1 MENNQNPQEQQEN
14 QENKEKKEET
24 LQDMLTG
31 DDYKKIIENL
41 LFITDRPLSLAK
53 LSQTAQVN
61 DIALTGE
68 LVRML
73 QQEYAQTNRAIAIV
87 EIGGGFQMSTK
98 PEYGRWVRQLFNEKS
113 STKLSNAALETLAII
128 AYKQPITRAEIESIR
143 GVDIV
148 GPLEKIMERGL
159 VRIVGKKDIPG
170 KPLVYG
176 TTDEFLRLF
185 GLNSISQLPELKT
198 FATKEVK
205 EIQDDLPFK
214 TPLPQADAI
223 LPLDEGETLNQQTM
237 SKIEEPSLDFANQ
250 EPKTE
255 APAQEDI
262 KEEITQDIKNTE
274 PKEQIAQEDSK
285 QEEIKEEIKTE
296 EFKQE
301 TEEEPAQI
309 KTEEVIDNAMGQE
322 DIK

>member
-1 MENNQNPQEQQEN
+1 MENNPTQQEN
-14 QENKEKKEET
+14 KEEKKEET

-41 LFITDRPLSLAK
+41 LFITDRPLTLAK
-53 LSQTAQVN
+53 LSQVAQVN

-176 TTDEFLRLF
+176 TTEEFLRLF
-185 GLNSISQLPELKT
+185 GLNSLSQLPELKT

-205 EIQDDLPFK
+205 EIQDDLPFN
-214 TPLPQADAI
+214 TPLPKADTI
-223 LPLDEGETLNQQTM
+223 LPLEEGDKEITETSVPLESATLDLGT
-237 SKIEEPSLDFANQ
+237 EPKTENNTQEQITPEQ

-255 APAQEDI
+255 QQEQP
-262 KEEITQDIKNTE
+262 KEEVKIE
-274 PKEQIAQEDSK
+274 
-285 QEEIKEEIKTE
+285 
-296 EFKQE
+296 
-301 TEEEPAQI
+301 EEEPAQI
-309 KTEEVIDNAMGQE
+309 KTEEIIENAMGQD

>member
-1 MENNQNPQEQQEN
+1 MENNQPQQET
-14 QENKEKKEET
+14 QEKKEEKKET

-31 DDYKKIIENL
+31 EDYKKIIENL
-41 LFITDRPLSLAK
+41 LFITDRPLTLAK
-53 LSQTAQVN
+53 LSQVAQVN

-176 TTDEFLRLF
+176 TTEEFLRLF
-185 GLNSISQLPELKT
+185 GLNSLSQLPELKS

-205 EIQDDLPFK
+205 AVQNDLPFN
-214 TPLPQADAI
+214 TPLPQGDAI
-223 LPLDEGETLNQQTM
+223 LPLEESDNLEAESLP
-237 SKIEEPSLDFANQ
+237 KAEEPSLDFDNKESAQSTPVLEEKSEQQNQ
-250 EPKTE
+250 TEEKTE
-255 APAQEDI
+255 TI
-262 KEEITQDIKNTE
+262 I
-274 PKEQIAQEDSK
+274 
-285 QEEIKEEIKTE
+285 
-296 EFKQE
+296 
-301 TEEEPAQI
+301 EEEPAQV

-322 DIK
+322 EIK

>member
-1 MENNQNPQEQQEN
+1 MENNQPQQET
-14 QENKEKKEET
+14 QENKET

-31 DDYKKIIENL
+31 EDYKKIIENL

-53 LSQTAQVN
+53 LSQLAQVN
-61 DIALTGE
+61 DITQTGE
-68 LVRML
+68 LVRLL

-176 TTDEFLRLF
+176 TTEEFLRLF
-185 GLNSISQLPELKT
+185 GLNSLSQLPELKT
-198 FATKEVK
+198 FASKEIKEV
-205 EIQDDLPFK
+205 QDDLPFK

-223 LPLDEGETLNQQTM
+223 LPLEEGDNSNTQTLSQTQ
-237 SKIEEPSLDFANQ
+237 EPTLDFANQ
-250 EPKTE
+250 EQEKT
-255 APAQEDI
+255 APSI
-262 KEEITQDIKNTE
+262 EEKLIEPETTQTE
-274 PKEQIAQEDSK
+274 LK
-285 QEEIKEEIKTE
+285 
-296 EFKQE
+296 
-301 TEEEPAQI
+301 
-309 KTEEVIDNAMGQE
+309 
-322 DIK
+322 

>member
-1 MENNQNPQEQQEN
+1 MENNPAHQEEQ
-14 QENKEKKEET
+14 EKKEN

-41 LFITDRPLSLAK
+41 LFITDRPLTLAK
-53 LSQTAQVN
+53 LSQVAQVN

-185 GLNSISQLPELKT
+185 GLNSLSQLPELKT
-198 FATKEVK
+198 FATKEIK
-205 EIQDDLPFK
+205 EIQNDLPFK

-223 LPLDEGETLNQQTM
+223 LPLEEGDNVKQETAPQG
-237 SKIEEPSLDFANQ
+237 EELALDFAN
-250 EPKTE
+250 TE
-255 APAQEDI
+255 QPQTKPA
-262 KEEITQDIKNTE
+262 
-274 PKEQIAQEDSK
+274 
-285 QEEIKEEIKTE
+285 QEEIKAE
-296 EFKQE
+296 QE
-301 TEEEPAQI
+301 NIPEQEEEPAQI
-309 KTEEVIDNAMGQE
+309 KTNEVIDNAMGQDE
-322 DIK
+322 IK

>member
-1 MENNQNPQEQQEN
+1 MENNPAQQEN
-14 QENKEKKEET
+14 QEKQEN

-41 LFITDRPLSLAK
+41 LFITDRPLTLAK
-53 LSQTAQVN
+53 LSQVAQVN

-68 LVRML
+68 LVRLL

-128 AYKQPITRAEIESIR
+128 AYKQPITRADLESIR

-148 GPLEKIMERGL
+148 APLEKIMERGL
-159 VRIVGKKDIPG
+159 VRIVGKKDVPG

-176 TTDEFLRLF
+176 TTEEFLRLF
-185 GLNSISQLPELKT
+185 GLNSLSQLPELKT
-198 FATKEVK
+198 FATKEIK

-223 LPLDEGETLNQQTM
+223 LPLEEGDMKQEKLTQT
-237 SKIEEPSLDFANQ
+237 
-250 EPKTE
+250 
-255 APAQEDI
+255 
-262 KEEITQDIKNTE
+262 EEITLDFTTE
-274 PKEQIAQEDSK
+274 KEQNISAQ
-285 QEEIKEEIKTE
+285 EEIKTE
-296 EFKQE
+296 DIKH
-301 TEEEPAQI
+301 EEEDPAQI

-322 DIK
+322 EIK

>member
-1 MENNQNPQEQQEN
+1 V
-14 QENKEKKEET
+14 
-24 LQDMLTG
+24 
-31 DDYKKIIENL
+31 
-41 LFITDRPLSLAK
+41 
-53 LSQTAQVN
+53 AQVN

-148 GPLEKIMERGL
+148 APLEKIMERGL
-159 VRIVGKKDIPG
+159 VRIVGKKDVPG

-176 TTDEFLRLF
+176 TTEEFLRLF
-185 GLNSISQLPELKT
+185 GLNSLSQLPELKT

-205 EIQDDLPFK
+205 EIQDDLPFN
-214 TPLPQADAI
+214 TPLPKADTI
-223 LPLDEGETLNQQTM
+223 LPLEEGDKEITENSVQT
-237 SKIEEPSLDFANQ
+237 ENDTLDFTT
-250 EPKTE
+250 EPKAENNTQEQITPEQEQKTE
-255 APAQEDI
+255 QQEQT
-262 KEEITQDIKNTE
+262 KEEIKNEEEE
-274 PKEQIAQEDSK
+274 PA
-285 QEEIKEEIKTE
+285 EIKTE
-296 EFKQE
+296 EIIE
-301 TEEEPAQI
+301 
-309 KTEEVIDNAMGQE
+309 NAMGQDE
-322 DIK
+322 IK

>member
-1 MENNQNPQEQQEN
+1 MENNPKEPQN
-14 QENKEKKEET
+14 KET
-24 LQDMLTG
+24 LQDMLSG

-53 LSQTAQVN
+53 LSQVAQVN
-61 DIALTGE
+61 DITLTGE

-148 GPLEKIMERGL
+148 APLEKIMERGL
-159 VRIVGKKDIPG
+159 VRIVGKKDVPG

-185 GLNSISQLPELKT
+185 GLNSLSQLPELKT
-198 FATKEVK
+198 FATKEIK
-205 EIQDDLPFK
+205 EIQNDLPFK
-214 TPLPQADAI
+214 TPLPEADAI
-223 LPLDEGETLNQQTM
+223 LPLEEDTLPKENLPRA
-237 SKIEEPSLDFANQ
+237 EEPTLDFNQTSQTENQ
-250 EPKTE
+250 EDPNQEQETKEVLASEEPKE
-255 APAQEDI
+255 ELP
-262 KEEITQDIKNTE
+262 KEEISSDNT
-274 PKEQIAQEDSK
+274 ASL
-285 QEEIKEEIKTE
+285 EEEKEEKSD
-296 EFKQE
+296 
-301 TEEEPAQI
+301 EEPAQI
-309 KTEEVIDNAMGQE
+309 KTEEIIDNAMGQDE
-322 DIK
+322 IK

>member
-1 MENNQNPQEQQEN
+1 MENNSIPQEN
-14 QENKEKKEET
+14 QEKKET

-41 LFITDRPLSLAK
+41 LFITDRPLTLAK
-53 LSQTAQVN
+53 LSQVAQVN

-68 LVRML
+68 LVRMI

-148 GPLEKIMERGL
+148 APLEKIMERGL
-159 VRIVGKKDIPG
+159 VRIVGKKDVPG

-176 TTDEFLRLF
+176 TTEEFLRLF
-185 GLNSISQLPELKT
+185 GLNSLSQLPELKT

-205 EIQDDLPFK
+205 EIQDDLPFN
-214 TPLPQADAI
+214 TPLPKADTI
-223 LPLDEGETLNQQTM
+223 LPLEEGDKEITKNSVQT
-237 SKIEEPSLDFANQ
+237 ENDTLDFTT
-250 EPKTE
+250 EPKAENNTQEQITPEQEQKTE
-255 APAQEDI
+255 QPEQT
-262 KEEITQDIKNTE
+262 KEEIKNEEEE
-274 PKEQIAQEDSK
+274 PA
-285 QEEIKEEIKTE
+285 EIKTE
-296 EFKQE
+296 E
-301 TEEEPAQI
+301 I
-309 KTEEVIDNAMGQE
+309 IDNAMGQDE
-322 DIK
+322 IK

>member
-1 MENNQNPQEQQEN
+1 MENNLTQ
-14 QENKEKKEET
+14 QENKEEQDKKEN

-41 LFITDRPLSLAK
+41 LFITDKPLTLAK
-53 LSQTAQVN
+53 LSQVAQVN

-148 GPLEKIMERGL
+148 APLEKIMERGL
-159 VRIVGKKDIPG
+159 VRIVGKKDVPG

-176 TTDEFLRLF
+176 TTEEFLRLF
-185 GLNSISQLPELKT
+185 GLNSLSQLPELKT

-205 EIQDDLPFK
+205 EIQDDLPFN
-214 TPLPQADAI
+214 TPLPKADTI
-223 LPLDEGETLNQQTM
+223 LPLEEGETEIKETSVQNENETF
-237 SKIEEPSLDFANQ
+237 DFTT
-250 EPKTE
+250 EPKAENNTQEQITPEQEQKTE
-255 APAQEDI
+255 QQEQT
-262 KEEITQDIKNTE
+262 KEEIKNEEEE
-274 PKEQIAQEDSK
+274 PA
-285 QEEIKEEIKTE
+285 EIKTE
-296 EFKQE
+296 EIIE
-301 TEEEPAQI
+301 
-309 KTEEVIDNAMGQE
+309 NAMGQDE
-322 DIK
+322 IK

>member
-1 MENNQNPQEQQEN
+1 MENNPAHQEGQ
-14 QENKEKKEET
+14 EKKEN

-41 LFITDRPLSLAK
+41 LFITDRPLTLAK
-53 LSQTAQVN
+53 LSQVAQVN
-61 DIALTGE
+61 DVALTGE
-68 LVRML
+68 LVRLL
-73 QQEYAQTNRAIAIV
+73 QQEYSQTNRAIAIV

-185 GLNSISQLPELKT
+185 GLNSLSQLPELKT
-198 FATKEVK
+198 FAAKEIK
-205 EIQDDLPFK
+205 EIQNDLPFK

-223 LPLDEGETLNQQTM
+223 LPLEEGDNVKQETLPQG
-237 SKIEEPSLDFANQ
+237 EELALDFAN
-250 EPKTE
+250 TE
-255 APAQEDI
+255 QPQTKPA
-262 KEEITQDIKNTE
+262 
-274 PKEQIAQEDSK
+274 
-285 QEEIKEEIKTE
+285 QEEIKAE
-296 EFKQE
+296 QE
-301 TEEEPAQI
+301 NTKESEEEPAQI
-309 KTEEVIDNAMGQE
+309 KTDEVIDNAMGQDE
-322 DIK
+322 IK

>member
-1 MENNQNPQEQQEN
+1 MENNPAQQEN
-14 QENKEKKEET
+14 QEKQEN

-41 LFITDRPLSLAK
+41 LFITDRPLTLAK
-53 LSQTAQVN
+53 LSQVAQVN

-68 LVRML
+68 LVRLL

-148 GPLEKIMERGL
+148 APLEKIMERGL
-159 VRIVGKKDIPG
+159 VRIVGKKDVPG

-176 TTDEFLRLF
+176 TTEEFLRLF
-185 GLNSISQLPELKT
+185 GLNSLSQLPELKT
-198 FATKEVK
+198 FATKEIK

-223 LPLDEGETLNQQTM
+223 LPLEEGDMKQEKLTQT
-237 SKIEEPSLDFANQ
+237 
-250 EPKTE
+250 
-255 APAQEDI
+255 
-262 KEEITQDIKNTE
+262 EEITLDFTTE
-274 PKEQIAQEDSK
+274 KEQNISAQ
-285 QEEIKEEIKTE
+285 EEIKTE
-296 EFKQE
+296 DIKH
-301 TEEEPAQI
+301 EEEDPAQI

-322 DIK
+322 EIK

>member
-1 MENNQNPQEQQEN
+1 MENNLTQ
-14 QENKEKKEET
+14 QENKEEQDKKEN

-41 LFITDRPLSLAK
+41 LFITDRPLTLAK
-53 LSQTAQVN
+53 LSQVAQVN

-148 GPLEKIMERGL
+148 APLEKIMERGL
-159 VRIVGKKDIPG
+159 VRIVGKKDVPG

-176 TTDEFLRLF
+176 TTEEFLRLF
-185 GLNSISQLPELKT
+185 GLNSLSQLPELKT

-205 EIQDDLPFK
+205 EIQDDLPFN
-214 TPLPQADAI
+214 TPLPKADTI
-223 LPLDEGETLNQQTM
+223 LPLEEGETEIKETSVQNENETF
-237 SKIEEPSLDFANQ
+237 DFTT
-250 EPKTE
+250 EPKAENNTQEQITPEQEQKTE
-255 APAQEDI
+255 QQEQT
-262 KEEITQDIKNTE
+262 KEEIKNEEEE
-274 PKEQIAQEDSK
+274 PA
-285 QEEIKEEIKTE
+285 EIKTE
-296 EFKQE
+296 EIIE
-301 TEEEPAQI
+301 
-309 KTEEVIDNAMGQE
+309 NAMGQDE
-322 DIK
+322 IK

>member
-1 MENNQNPQEQQEN
+1 MENNSIPQEN
-14 QENKEKKEET
+14 QEKKET

-41 LFITDRPLSLAK
+41 LFITDRPLTLAK
-53 LSQTAQVN
+53 LSQVAQVN

-68 LVRML
+68 LVRMI

-148 GPLEKIMERGL
+148 APLEKIMERGL
-159 VRIVGKKDIPG
+159 VRIVGKKDVPG

-176 TTDEFLRLF
+176 TTEEFLRLF
-185 GLNSISQLPELKT
+185 GLNSLSQLPELKT

-205 EIQDDLPFK
+205 EIQDDLPFN
-214 TPLPQADAI
+214 TPLPKADTI
-223 LPLDEGETLNQQTM
+223 LPLEEGDKEITKNSVQTENDTLDFTTEPKAENITEEKITPEQET
-237 SKIEEPSLDFANQ
+237 KIEQPEQ
-250 EPKTE
+250 T
-255 APAQEDI
+255 
-262 KEEITQDIKNTE
+262 KEEIKNEEEE
-274 PKEQIAQEDSK
+274 PA
-285 QEEIKEEIKTE
+285 EIKTE
-296 EFKQE
+296 E
-301 TEEEPAQI
+301 I
-309 KTEEVIDNAMGQE
+309 IDNAMGQDE
-322 DIK
+322 IK

>member
-1 MENNQNPQEQQEN
+1 MENNLTQ
-14 QENKEKKEET
+14 QENKEEQDKKEN

-41 LFITDRPLSLAK
+41 LFITDKPLTLAK
-53 LSQTAQVN
+53 LSQVAQVN

-148 GPLEKIMERGL
+148 APLEKIMERGL
-159 VRIVGKKDIPG
+159 VRIVGKKDVPG

-176 TTDEFLRLF
+176 TTEEFLRLF
-185 GLNSISQLPELKT
+185 GLNSLSQLPELKT

-205 EIQDDLPFK
+205 EIQDDLPFN
-214 TPLPQADAI
+214 TPLPKADTI
-223 LPLDEGETLNQQTM
+223 LPLEEGET
-237 SKIEEPSLDFANQ
+237 E
-250 EPKTE
+250 
-255 APAQEDI
+255 I
-262 KEEITQDIKNTE
+262 KETSVQNENETFDFTTE
-274 PKEQIAQEDSK
+274 PKAENNTQEQITPEQEQK
-285 QEEIKEEIKTE
+285 TEQQEQTKEEIKNE
-296 EFKQE
+296 
-301 TEEEPAQI
+301 EEEPAQI
-309 KTEEVIDNAMGQE
+309 KTEEIIENAMGQDE
-322 DIK
+322 IK

>member
-1 MENNQNPQEQQEN
+1 MENNLTQ
-14 QENKEKKEET
+14 QENKEEQDKKEN

-41 LFITDRPLSLAK
+41 LFITDRPLTLAK
-53 LSQTAQVN
+53 LSQVAQVN

-148 GPLEKIMERGL
+148 APLEKIMERGL
-159 VRIVGKKDIPG
+159 VRIVGKKDVPG

-176 TTDEFLRLF
+176 TTEEFLRLF
-185 GLNSISQLPELKT
+185 GLNSLSQLPELKT

-205 EIQDDLPFK
+205 EIQDDLPFN
-214 TPLPQADAI
+214 TPLPKADTI
-223 LPLDEGETLNQQTM
+223 LPLEEGET
-237 SKIEEPSLDFANQ
+237 E
-250 EPKTE
+250 
-255 APAQEDI
+255 I
-262 KEEITQDIKNTE
+262 KETSVQNENETFDFTTE
-274 PKEQIAQEDSK
+274 PKAENNTQEQITPEQEQK
-285 QEEIKEEIKTE
+285 TEQQEQTKEEIKNE
-296 EFKQE
+296 
-301 TEEEPAQI
+301 EEEPAQI
-309 KTEEVIDNAMGQE
+309 KTEEIIENAMGQDE
-322 DIK
+322 IK

>member
-1 MENNQNPQEQQEN
+1 MENNPTQQEK
-14 QENKEKKEET
+14 QEN

-31 DDYKKIIENL
+31 EDYKKIIENL
-41 LFITDRPLSLAK
+41 LFITDRPLTLAK
-53 LSQTAQVN
+53 LSQVAQVN

-68 LVRML
+68 LVRLL
-73 QQEYAQTNRAIAIV
+73 QQEYLQTNRAIAIV

-148 GPLEKIMERGL
+148 APLEKIMERGL
-159 VRIVGKKDIPG
+159 VRIVGKKDVPG

-185 GLNSISQLPELKT
+185 GLNSLSQLPELKT
-198 FATKEVK
+198 FATKETK
-205 EIQDDLPFK
+205 EIQNDLPFN
-214 TPLPQADAI
+214 TPLPKADTI
-223 LPLDEGETLNQQTM
+223 LPLEEEESLPKEPAPLIQEEQTLNF
-237 SKIEEPSLDFANQ
+237 EEN
-250 EPKTE
+250 PKNATSS
-255 APAQEDI
+255 
-262 KEEITQDIKNTE
+262 EEVT
-274 PKEQIAQEDSK
+274 PEQ
-285 QEEIKEEIKTE
+285 
-296 EFKQE
+296 QE
-301 TEEEPAQI
+301 TENKLEEEPAQI
-309 KTEEVIDNAMGQE
+309 KTEEIIDNAMGQD

>member
-1 MENNQNPQEQQEN
+1 MENNPAQQEN
-14 QENKEKKEET
+14 QEKQEN

-41 LFITDRPLSLAK
+41 LFITDRPLTLAK
-53 LSQTAQVN
+53 LSQVAQVN

-68 LVRML
+68 LVRLL

-148 GPLEKIMERGL
+148 APLEKIMERGL
-159 VRIVGKKDIPG
+159 VRIVGKKDVPG

-176 TTDEFLRLF
+176 TTEEFLRLF
-185 GLNSISQLPELKT
+185 GLNSLSQLPELKT
-198 FATKEVK
+198 FATKEIK

-214 TPLPQADAI
+214 TTLPQADAI
-223 LPLDEGETLNQQTM
+223 LPLEESDMKQEKLSQT
-237 SKIEEPSLDFANQ
+237 
-250 EPKTE
+250 
-255 APAQEDI
+255 
-262 KEEITQDIKNTE
+262 EEITLDFTTEKEQDIS
-274 PKEQIAQEDSK
+274 AQ
-285 QEEIKEEIKTE
+285 EEIKTE
-296 EFKQE
+296 NIKHE
-301 TEEEPAQI
+301 EEEPAQI

-322 DIK
+322 EIK

>member
-1 MENNQNPQEQQEN
+1 MENNLTQ
-14 QENKEKKEET
+14 QENKEEQEKKEN

-41 LFITDRPLSLAK
+41 LFITDRPLTLAK
-53 LSQTAQVN
+53 LSQVAQVN

-148 GPLEKIMERGL
+148 APLEKIMERGL
-159 VRIVGKKDIPG
+159 VRIVGKKDVPG

-176 TTDEFLRLF
+176 TTEEFLRLF
-185 GLNSISQLPELKT
+185 GLNSLSQLPELKT

-205 EIQDDLPFK
+205 EIQNDLPFN
-214 TPLPQADAI
+214 TPLPKADAI
-223 LPLDEGETLNQQTM
+223 LPLEEGEKENLGVLLNN
-237 SKIEEPSLDFANQ
+237 EL
-250 EPKTE
+250 
-255 APAQEDI
+255 
-262 KEEITQDIKNTE
+262 
-274 PKEQIAQEDSK
+274 K
-285 QEEIKEEIKTE
+285 QEED
-296 EFKQE
+296 KQE
-301 TEEEPAQI
+301 QITPEQEQISAQPQITQEKAETNQEEEPAQI
-309 KTEEVIDNAMGQE
+309 KTEEIIENAMGQDE
-322 DIK
+322 IK

>member
-1 MENNQNPQEQQEN
+1 MENNPTQ
-14 QENKEKKEET
+14 QENKEEKKET

-41 LFITDRPLSLAK
+41 LFITDRPLTLAK
-53 LSQTAQVN
+53 LSQVAQVN

-68 LVRML
+68 LVRLL

-148 GPLEKIMERGL
+148 APLEKIMERGL
-159 VRIVGKKDIPG
+159 VRIVGKKDVPG

-176 TTDEFLRLF
+176 TTEEFLRLF
-185 GLNSISQLPELKT
+185 GLNSLSQLPELKT
-198 FATKEVK
+198 FAAKEVK
-205 EIQDDLPFK
+205 EIQDDLPFN
-214 TPLPQADAI
+214 TPLPKADAI
-223 LPLDEGETLNQQTM
+223 LPLEEGDKENNETPLQSENAT
-237 SKIEEPSLDFANQ
+237 LDFN
-250 EPKTE
+250 TE
-255 APAQEDI
+255 V
-262 KEEITQDIKNTE
+262 KQDI
-274 PKEQIAQEDSK
+274 AK
-285 QEEIKEEIKTE
+285 QEEITPEQEQSTNQPEQTAKVEQPEQTE
-296 EFKQE
+296 DD
-301 TEEEPAQI
+301 EPAQI
-309 KTEEVIDNAMGQE
+309 KTEEIIDNAMGQD

>member
-1 MENNQNPQEQQEN
+1 MENNPTQQEK
-14 QENKEKKEET
+14 QEN

-31 DDYKKIIENL
+31 EDYKKIIENL
-41 LFITDRPLSLAK
+41 LFITDRPLTLAK
-53 LSQTAQVN
+53 LSQVAQVN

-68 LVRML
+68 LVRLL
-73 QQEYAQTNRAIAIV
+73 QQEYLQTNRAIAIV

-148 GPLEKIMERGL
+148 APLEKIMERGL
-159 VRIVGKKDIPG
+159 VRIVGKKDVPG

-185 GLNSISQLPELKT
+185 GLNSLSQLPELKT
-198 FATKEVK
+198 FATKETK
-205 EIQDDLPFK
+205 EIQNDLPFN
-214 TPLPQADAI
+214 TPLPKADTI
-223 LPLDEGETLNQQTM
+223 LPLEEEESLPKEPAPLIQEEQTLNF
-237 SKIEEPSLDFANQ
+237 EEN
-250 EPKTE
+250 PKNATSS
-255 APAQEDI
+255 
-262 KEEITQDIKNTE
+262 EEVT
-274 PKEQIAQEDSK
+274 PEQ
-285 QEEIKEEIKTE
+285 
-296 EFKQE
+296 QE
-301 TEEEPAQI
+301 TKNKLEEEPAQI
-309 KTEEVIDNAMGQE
+309 KTEEIIDNAMGQD

>member
-1 MENNQNPQEQQEN
+1 MENNPAP
-14 QENKEKKEET
+14 QENKGEKQEN
-24 LQDMLTG
+24 LQDMLSG
-31 DDYKKIIENL
+31 EDYKKIIENL
-41 LFITDRPLSLAK
+41 LFITDRPLTLAK
-53 LSQTAQVN
+53 LSQVAQVN

-68 LVRML
+68 LVRLL

-159 VRIVGKKDIPG
+159 VRIVGKKDVPG

-176 TTDEFLRLF
+176 TTEEFLRLF
-185 GLNSISQLPELKT
+185 GLNSLSQLPELKT
-198 FATKEVK
+198 FATKEIK

-223 LPLDEGETLNQQTM
+223 LPLGEDDSLPKETLPAQT
-237 SKIEEPSLDFANQ
+237 EEPTLNF
-250 EPKTE
+250 EPKTQSDVSE
-255 APAQEDI
+255 E
-262 KEEITQDIKNTE
+262 KENNYQANTE
-274 PKEQIAQEDSK
+274 TKENLD
-285 QEEIKEEIKTE
+285 
-296 EFKQE
+296 
-301 TEEEPAQI
+301 EEPAQI
-309 KTEEVIDNAMGQE
+309 TTEEIIDNAMGQE

>member
-1 MENNQNPQEQQEN
+1 MENNPTQ
-14 QENKEKKEET
+14 QENKEKKEN

-41 LFITDRPLSLAK
+41 LFITDRPLTLAK
-53 LSQTAQVN
+53 LSQVAQVN

-68 LVRML
+68 LVRLL

-87 EIGGGFQMSTK
+87 EIGGGFQMATK

-148 GPLEKIMERGL
+148 APLEKIMERGL

-176 TTDEFLRLF
+176 TTEEFLRLF
-185 GLNSISQLPELKT
+185 GLNSLSQLPELKT
-198 FATKEVK
+198 FAVKEVK
-205 EIQDDLPFK
+205 AVQNDLPFN
-214 TPLPQADAI
+214 TPLPQGDAI
-223 LPLDEGETLNQQTM
+223 LPLEEGDNTKQESLP
-237 SKIEEPSLDFANQ
+237 KVEEPSLNFGSEEQ
-250 EPKTE
+250 KQSEPVL
-255 APAQEDI
+255 
-262 KEEITQDIKNTE
+262 EEK
-274 PKEQIAQEDSK
+274 
-285 QEEIKEEIKTE
+285 
-296 EFKQE
+296 
-301 TEEEPAQI
+301 EEEPAQI

>member
-1 MENNQNPQEQQEN
+1 MENNLTQ
-14 QENKEKKEET
+14 QENKEEQDKKEN

-41 LFITDRPLSLAK
+41 LFITDRPLTLAK
-53 LSQTAQVN
+53 LSQVAQVN

-148 GPLEKIMERGL
+148 TPLEKIMERGL
-159 VRIVGKKDIPG
+159 VRIVGKKDVPG

-176 TTDEFLRLF
+176 TTEEFLRLF
-185 GLNSISQLPELKT
+185 GLNSLSQLPELKT

-205 EIQDDLPFK
+205 EIQDDLPFN
-214 TPLPQADAI
+214 TPLPKADTI
-223 LPLDEGETLNQQTM
+223 LPLEEGETEIKETSVQNENETF
-237 SKIEEPSLDFANQ
+237 DFTT
-250 EPKTE
+250 EPKAENNTQEQITPEQEQKTE
-255 APAQEDI
+255 QQEQT
-262 KEEITQDIKNTE
+262 KEEIKNEEEE
-274 PKEQIAQEDSK
+274 PA
-285 QEEIKEEIKTE
+285 EIKTE
-296 EFKQE
+296 EIIE
-301 TEEEPAQI
+301 
-309 KTEEVIDNAMGQE
+309 NAMGQDE
-322 DIK
+322 IK